1 MSKKTKQEKIIAD
14 LRRQLSFTQT
24 QKETTIQK
32 IEIQK
37 DEPKPTFHYQIPKN
51 TAIAS
56 SEFLPLIKKDLIK
69 TLVLSIL
76 AIFFELVLYFLLKAG
91 RI

>member
-14 LRRQLSFTQT
+14 LRRQLSLTQT
-24 QKETTIQK
+24 QKEASREIT
-32 IEIQK
+32 EIQEK
-37 DEPKPTFHYQIPKN
+37 KLKPVVSYQIPKS
-51 TAIAS
+51 TVVAS
-56 SEFLPLIKKDLIK
+56 PEFLPLIKKDLMK
-69 TLVLSIL
+69 TLFLSIL

>member
-14 LRRQLSFTQT
+14 LRRQLSQTETREVKTFLKTQT
-24 QKETTIQK
+24 LEKES
-32 IEIQK
+32 
-37 DEPKPTFHYQIPKN
+37 KPTFSYEVPKS
-51 TAIAS
+51 IAVAS
-56 SEFLPLIKKDLIK
+56 FEFLPMIKKDLVK
-69 TLVLSIL
+69 TLILSIL

>member
-14 LRRQLSFTQT
+14 LRRQLSLTQT
-24 QKETTIQK
+24 RETTVTQK
-32 IEIQK
+32 IIT
-37 DEPKPTFHYQIPKN
+37 KPTFSYQAPKV
-51 TAIAS
+51 TAVAS
-56 SEFLPLIKKDLIK
+56 TEFLPLIKRDLVK
-69 TLVLSIL
+69 TLILSTL

>member
-14 LRRQLSFTQT
+14 LRRQLSLTQT
-24 QKETTIQK
+24 QKEVSREAAEVQEK
-32 IEIQK
+32 KLKPVFSYEV
-37 DEPKPTFHYQIPKN
+37 PKSIN
-51 TAIAS
+51 VAS
-56 SEFLPLIKKDLIK
+56 PEFLPLIKSDLVK
-69 TLVLSIL
+69 TLFLSIL